1 MQTKFAKRSSSAKCL
16 IENIESNNN
25 LIPLSWLGG
34 ALKKSGRKHRLRT
47 EERGHHVAHYKCIAR
62 SRASDSQQRMA
73 VTYMTEDGLRKLKE
87 ELHEL
92 ETVERPRVIA
102 AIAEARE
109 KGDLSENAE
118 YDAAKEA
125 QGALETKIAQLKLR
139 LMDARVLDATD
150 IKTDEVQILTK
161 VRVKQRNNGQEK
173 TFQLVTEGEANL
185 AEGKISV
192 TTPIAKGLMGK
203 KVGEVAQVRVPAGVI
218 EFEILE
224 ISL

>member
-1 MQTKFAKRSSSAKCL
+1 
-16 IENIESNNN
+16 
-25 LIPLSWLGG
+25 
-34 ALKKSGRKHRLRT
+34 
-47 EERGHHVAHYKCIAR
+47 
-62 SRASDSQQRMA
+62 MA
-73 VTYMTEDGLRKLKE
+73 VTYMTEDGLKKLKE

-125 QGALETKIAQLKLR
+125 QGALEKKIAQLKLR

-203 KVGEVAQVRVPAGVI
+203 KVGEIAQVQVPAGII
-218 EFEILE
+218 EFEVLE
-224 ISL
+224 ITL